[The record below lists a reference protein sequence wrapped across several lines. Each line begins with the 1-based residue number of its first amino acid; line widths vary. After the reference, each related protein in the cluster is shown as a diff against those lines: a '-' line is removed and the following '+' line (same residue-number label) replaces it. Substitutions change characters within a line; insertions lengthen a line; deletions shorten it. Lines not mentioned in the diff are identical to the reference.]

1 MTEEYN
7 IEDIII
13 RYLQQDIKEDEMR
26 FLDVWLDESADN
38 KRYFFQLKNISDL
51 SRYAKPVGEEEK
63 ENSWQRM
70 QVKMRNQSEQAAP
83 VQVPVHKNKVYGSF
97 MKYAAAILLLVCA
110 ATGGG
115 LFERYKMLAALEEE
129 VPVFNEIRVEKG
141 GRASTLFLADGSKVV
156 LNAATTLKYPTSF
169 KSGKREVFLDGEAF
183 FEVAKDKEKPF
194 VVRLKKQN
202 ITVLGTSFNVK
213 AYGNTS
219 YSVTTLLS
227 GRVSLEAFNDKGE
240 TMSNM
245 LLKPNQ
251 KALSDNQ
258 TGSVALYD
266 VDASMANSWMRGEYK
281 FKDEVLS
288 SIIKSL
294 ENYYDVKIH
303 LENPDWGHIKYT
315 GTFSLSQ
322 DVRDAL
328 DIINYDKHFVFR
340 QTEKDIYIKKK

>member
-13 RYLQQDIKEDEMR
+13 RYLQQEIKEDEMR
-26 FLDVWLDESADN
+26 FLDAWLDESADN

-51 SRYAKPVGEEEK
+51 SRYTKPVGEEEK

-70 QVKMRNQSEQAAP
+70 QMKMQNEPKQASP
-83 VQVPVHKNKVYGSF
+83 VQVPIHYNKVYGSF
-97 MKYAAAILLLVCA
+97 LKYAAVILLLVCA

-115 LFERYKMLAALEEE
+115 LLERYKMLSALEDQE
-129 VPVFNEIRVEKG
+129 PVFNEIRVEKG
-141 GRASTLFLADGSKVV
+141 GRASTLLLADGSKVV

-169 KSGKREVFLDGEAF
+169 QSGKREVFLDGEAF
-183 FEVAKDKEKPF
+183 FEVAKDEEKPF
-194 VVRLKKQN
+194 VVRLKNQN

-258 TGSVALYD
+258 TGSVALYN
-266 VDASMANSWMRGEYK
+266 VDASTANSWMRGEYK

-303 LENPDWGHIKYT
+303 LENPDWGQIKYT

-340 QTEKDIYIKKK
+340 QTGKDIYIKKK